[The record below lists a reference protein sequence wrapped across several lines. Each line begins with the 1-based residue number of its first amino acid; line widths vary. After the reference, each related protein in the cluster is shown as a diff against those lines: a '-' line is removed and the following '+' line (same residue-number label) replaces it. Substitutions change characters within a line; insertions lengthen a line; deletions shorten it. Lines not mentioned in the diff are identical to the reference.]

1 MGSYNLFENLKL
13 KNFSILPGS
22 ETKLLKGLEL
32 GCTGIITA
40 TCNVTA
46 ELSRKVYDDFFA
58 GKNQLYNDK
67 LCDVRNTFDK
77 YNLISGLHTFCAQN
91 DNTYK
96 NILPPLRLLN
106 KNLHYKLLF
115 HPDLYFGEA
124 YTNGEIVIENGT
136 LTDFLDLA
144 LMNIGRG
151 ELNFFSYL
159 MNRLRGSYRYLT
171 NFNFIKK
178 SKMNVSHHYDI
189 SDGLYDL
196 FLDPKGQ
203 YSCAYFKD
211 ENDNLETAQNNKINH
226 IIKKLNIKSD
236 QKVLDIGCGWG
247 SLAIDIAKSAQCE
260 VTGITLSEN
269 QLNYCNQKAKEL
281 NLENQVKFK
290 LMDYRE
296 LNEKFDRIVSVGM
309 CEHVGRKFYKK
320 FFNQIEKMLKDD
332 GISLIHTI
340 GSVNPPRDPHPW
352 ITKYIFPGGYTP
364 SLSEV
369 TTPIEKAGLIVTD
382 IEVLRMHY
390 SHTLRHWKENCLN
403 NKDKIIEMFDEK
415 FFRMWE
421 FYLAGCEM
429 AFKWG
434 DQVVYQF
441 QLTKNYTSTPVT
453 RDYIYQ

>member
-1 MGSYNLFENLKL
+1 MYLASFLNRVFKKGGFILIDANSKEYLIGKPNKDPIKL
-13 KNFSILPGS
+13 KI
-22 ETKLLKGLEL
+22 
-32 GCTGIITA
+32 
-40 TCNVTA
+40 
-46 ELSRKVYDDFFA
+46 
-58 GKNQLYNDK
+58 
-67 LCDVRNTFDK
+67 
-77 YNLISGLHTFCAQN
+77 
-91 DNTYK
+91 
-96 NILPPLRLLN
+96 LN

-124 YTNGEIVIENGT
+124 YTNGEILIENGT
-136 LTDFLDLA
+136 LTEFLDLA

-151 ELNFFSYL
+151 EFNFFSYL
-159 MNRLRGSYRYLT
+159 INRLRGSFRYLT

-189 SDGLYDL
+189 KDELYDL
-196 FLDPKGQ
+196 FLDPKRQ
-203 YSCAYFKD
+203 YSCAYFKN
-211 ENDNLETAQNNKINH
+211 ENNDLETAQIDKIQH
-226 IIKKLNIKSD
+226 IIKKLNIKPN
-236 QKVLDIGCGWG
+236 QKVLDIGSGWG
-247 SLAIDIAKSAQCE
+247 SLAIDIAKTANCE

-269 QLNYCNQKAKEL
+269 QLKYANQKAKEM
-281 NLENQVKFK
+281 NSDNQVKFK

-296 LNEKFDRIVSVGM
+296 LNEKFDRVVSVGM
-309 CEHVGRKFYKK
+309 FEHVGRKFYKK
-320 FFNQIEKMLKDD
+320 FFNQVENLLKDD
-332 GISLIHTI
+332 GVALIHTI

-369 TTPIEKAGLIVTD
+369 TTPIENAGLIVTD
-382 IEVLRMHY
+382 IEVLRLHY
-390 SHTLRHWKENCLN
+390 AHTLRHWKENCIK
-403 NKDKIIEMFDEK
+403 NKEKIIQMFDEK

-441 QLTKNYTSTPVT
+441 QLTKNYRSTPVT